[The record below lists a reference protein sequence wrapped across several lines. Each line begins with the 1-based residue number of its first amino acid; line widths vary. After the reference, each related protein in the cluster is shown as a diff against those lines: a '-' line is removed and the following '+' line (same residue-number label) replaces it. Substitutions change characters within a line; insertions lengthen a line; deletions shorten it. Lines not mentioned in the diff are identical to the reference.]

1 MLDTYKPSGR
11 LGAKSYAL
19 LAGGLVASAALGVA
33 YEALLEVIPF
43 VKLDIVICIGA
54 AVGVA
59 GFSKLVIQQG
69 RCRNTL
75 AAVLFGALIGLALWV
90 TSFIAIWQYR
100 VWNLAG
106 HVPLRGYLE
115 WRGKN
120 GFTLG
125 SGTSPSRID
134 GTALYLLWLAEGIM
148 FIAFGAV
155 AAAKQA
161 KVPFCEKCDGWA
173 NSAKLN
179 FMIEQPSAETVATIK
194 KAQGVA
200 DLVPDPGTAT
210 NDGPPGSRLLYAVLG
225 CLKCPSV
232 DHVNIRHRSIVGS
245 KKKPQE
251 RLVKLQSSVLIG
263 PEELDALKA
272 YAGPAAS

>member
-1 MLDTYKPSGR
+1 MLEKYKPSGR
-11 LGAKSYAL
+11 CGSSSYAL
-19 LAGGLVASAALGVA
+19 LAGGLVAAAALGVV
-33 YEALLEVIPF
+33 YEGLMEVIPF

-54 AVGVA
+54 AVGA
-59 GFSKLVIQQG
+59 GGLAMVVIKRG
-69 RCRNTL
+69 KCRSPL
-75 AAVLFGALIGLALWV
+75 AALFFGALIGLAVWV
-90 TSFIAIWQYR
+90 SSFIAIWQYR
-100 VWNLAG
+100 VWNVAG

-120 GFTLG
+120 GFTMG
-125 SGTSPSRID
+125 SGTSPSKID
-134 GTALYLLWLAEGIM
+134 GTALYLFWLGEGLM
-148 FIAFGAV
+148 FVAAGAL
-155 AAAKQA
+155 AAAKHSRT
-161 KVPFCEKCDGWA
+161 PYCEHCGNWA
-173 NSAKLN
+173 NSTKLN
-179 FMIEQPSAETVATIK
+179 FTIEQPSPETVATIK

-225 CLKCPSV
+225 CLKCSSV

-251 RLVKLQSSVLIG
+251 RVVKLQSSVLIG